1 MATAT
6 EAVTFS
12 NIAAGNTAA
21 FALRGGRYSLLT
33 KSTGTGT
40 IDLKTLLPDGTTWQA
55 VATQITATSG
65 YQGGLDLPP
74 GQYRFEI
81 ATFTANYLTV
91 CRIPT

>member
-21 FALRGGRYSLLT
+21 FQLRGGRYSLLT

-40 IDLKTLLPDGTTWQA
+40 IDLKVLLPDQVTWQA
-55 VATQITATSG
+55 VATQITATAG
-65 YQGGLDLPP
+65 YQGGIDLPP
-74 GQYRFEI
+74 GQYRFEVS
-81 ATFTANYLTV
+81 TFTANYLTV
-91 CRIPT
+91 CRIPS